1 MFRAHPEETMIR
13 ALAAA
18 VALAGLAGCN
28 KPPAANPEF
37 EQRWSQLETS
47 GAEPLFVESELH
59 GAGLMGELRRAVDP
73 VRTGE
78 RHAGSVLPGPLPD
91 GEVVKVI
98 RENLGG
104 VKGCYALAER
114 EGLTSSGKAIVN
126 LEISANGEVSG
137 VTVDAPAF
145 GSSHLPS
152 CVSGRARAWTF
163 PKFTQG
169 PKHFSYPFVFVG
181 G

>member
-1 MFRAHPEETMIR
+1 MIR
-13 ALAAA
+13 ALTIAFALA
-18 VALAGLAGCN
+18 ALAGCH
-28 KPPAANPEF
+28 KQPAADPQF
-37 EQRWSQLETS
+37 EQRWSELEHG

-73 VRTGE
+73 VRSAE
-78 RHAGSVLPGPLPD
+78 HHAAAVLPGPLPD

-98 RENLGG
+98 RENLGA

-126 LEISANGEVSG
+126 LEIAPDGEVRG

-145 GSSHLPS
+145 GSTHLPS

-169 PKHFSYPFVFVG
+169 PKRFSYPFVFVG